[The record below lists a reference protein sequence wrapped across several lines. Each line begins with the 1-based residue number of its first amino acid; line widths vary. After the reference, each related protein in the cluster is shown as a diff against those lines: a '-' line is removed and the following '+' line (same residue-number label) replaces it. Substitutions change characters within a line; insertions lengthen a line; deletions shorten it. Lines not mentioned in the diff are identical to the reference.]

1 MANNSKAYGDEGG
14 FSAPVDLSPGDYDLQ
29 DGQVISIDG
38 PANLTLPLAKNATI
52 GIIIH
57 CKGGDV
63 DVLITSPDSIA
74 PPEYANLTKDQ
85 AIQYSPVSSG
95 WIVV

>member
-1 MANNSKAYGDEGG
+1 MANVSKAYGAEGG
-14 FSAPVDLSPGDYDLQ
+14 FSAPIDLPSGDYTLQ

-38 PANLTLPLAKNATI
+38 PAELTLPLAQNATI

-57 CKGGDV
+57 CKSDLV
-63 DVLITSPDSIA
+63 DVVTTSPDGIA
-74 PPEYANLTKDQ
+74 PPEYEHLEKDQ

>member
-1 MANNSKAYGDEGG
+1 MANSSKAYGAEGG
-14 FSAPVDLSPGDYDLQ
+14 FSAPVDLNPGDYDLQ

-38 PANLTLPLAKNATI
+38 AANLTLPLAQNSTI

-57 CKGGDV
+57 CKSGEV
-63 DVLITSPDSIA
+63 IMITTSPDVIA
-74 PPEYANLTKDQ
+74 PPEYDHLTKDQ
-85 AIQYSPVSSG
+85 AVQYSPVSTG